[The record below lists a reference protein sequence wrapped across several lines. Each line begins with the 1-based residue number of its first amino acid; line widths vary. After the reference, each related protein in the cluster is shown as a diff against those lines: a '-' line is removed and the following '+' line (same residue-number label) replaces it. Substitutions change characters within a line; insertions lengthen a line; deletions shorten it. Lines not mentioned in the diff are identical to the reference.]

1 MKKKT
6 DLFVE
11 LASLFKNNGFSL
23 YLVGGTVRD
32 ILLKKELTDMDV
44 VTDATPKEMKTFLKA
59 DFTFSKMG
67 SVRLVYED
75 VKFDITTL
83 RRESGYVDYRH
94 PDNIVFVKTPKED
107 YVRRDFTVNAMYMD
121 SSFNLIDYVNG
132 FSDFQNHIIRMV
144 GDPEIRLKED
154 PLRILRAIRFA
165 LTYDFSIDEKLSQ
178 AIFHNNIYLKE
189 LSKDKIRQELKK
201 INDVDEEKLNDIFHK
216 YSIQYLLDMIK

>member
-44 VTDATPKEMKTFLKA
+44 VTDATPEEMKTFLKA

-132 FSDFQNHIIRMV
+132 FSDLQNHIIRMV

>member
-11 LASLFKNNGFSL
+11 LASLFRNNGFSL

-44 VTDATPKEMKTFLKA
+44 VTDATPEEMKTFLKA

-107 YVRRDFTVNAMYMD
+107 YVRRDFTVNAMYMN

-132 FSDFQNHIIRMV
+132 FSDLQNHIIRMV